1 MFKEVFSSILD
12 FLLVVNV
19 TEEVLL
25 SFVNLD
31 GLDLNKFVLQFCKT
45 EKSTFFKFSYFSC

>member
-31 GLDLNKFVLQFCKT
+31 GLDLNKFVL
-45 EKSTFFKFSYFSC
+45 